1 MFSYKGRPFVALVST
16 HLPTPN
22 STYIDHLLCAEL
34 GLRLSDIQCKKM
46 SFAGQKLRLLG
57 KISCTVQ
64 CVLDGNIFGSYQ
76 LKANVIENLYQHFDS
91 HCIAGKKMNSFL
103 NGDQENESLIASSC
117 DGTPLRNRK
126 SSVSPSS
133 TKSTP
138 ESIPSNVSTF
148 CASSMNFYQDL

>member
-1 MFSYKGRPFVALVST
+1 MKKSNLTMKYKYGNQDEEHVFLYKGRPFVALVST

-34 GLRLSDIQCKKM
+34 GLKLSDIQCKKM

-76 LKANVIENLYQHFDS
+76 LKN
-91 HCIAGKKMNSFL
+91 
-103 NGDQENESLIASSC
+103 
-117 DGTPLRNRK
+117 
-126 SSVSPSS
+126 
-133 TKSTP
+133 
-138 ESIPSNVSTF
+138 PSNVTEIYPEVFFNYLLSQIPWQNYTQF
-148 CASSMNFYQDL
+148 V